1 MTKSVLVARMPPR
14 LNSSR
19 NILIFGTI
27 LKSIT
32 DSIVAV
38 NMTGMIMI
46 ALESRTVRLMILPYL
61 YSCLSDTQHVHRSRY
76 AGTAVKRGNLQLCKL
91 QSCFRL
97 TRCIIETRWK
107 TPAATKWP
115 QRDKLLNL
123 MTPGI

>member
-38 NMTGMIMI
+38 TMTGMI

-61 YSCLSDTQHVHRSRY
+61 YS
-76 AGTAVKRGNLQLCKL
+76 
-91 QSCFRL
+91 
-97 TRCIIETRWK
+97 
-107 TPAATKWP
+107 
-115 QRDKLLNL
+115 
-123 MTPGI
+123 

>member
-1 MTKSVLVARMPPR
+1 MVGLEFCQMTKSVLVARMPPR

-38 NMTGMIMI
+38 TMTGMI

-61 YSCLSDTQHVHRSRY
+61 YS
-76 AGTAVKRGNLQLCKL
+76 
-91 QSCFRL
+91 
-97 TRCIIETRWK
+97 
-107 TPAATKWP
+107 
-115 QRDKLLNL
+115 
-123 MTPGI
+123 